1 MAGHVISNFL
11 KNYIEKF
18 EIINVARSAN
28 LNKPDILLNILEFT
42 ELEKLIHS
50 LKPNIIINCVG
61 LLNSIAEEKINESI
75 LLNSFLPNFLAEK
88 TKNINCKIIHL
99 STDCVFSGKKGNYI
113 ESDLKDGN
121 GIYSNTKSLGEIIN
135 NKDLTIRTS
144 IIGPELNKNGIGLF
158 NWFSKQ
164 NGEITG
170 YNNVLWSGITT
181 ITLAK
186 SILNLIKNNTTGLVH
201 LTNNT
206 TISKYDLLII
216 FNNEF
221 KNSKVQDI
229 KIDNKYISNKSFI
242 NTRTDLNLNIPSYSE
257 MVVEMKNW
265 IITNINNYKHYSS
278 IL

>member
-1 MAGHVISNFL
+1 M
-11 KNYIEKF
+11 
-18 EIINVARSAN
+18 
-28 LNKPDILLNILEFT
+28 
-42 ELEKLIHS
+42 
-50 LKPNIIINCVG
+50 
-61 LLNSIAEEKINESI
+61 
-75 LLNSFLPNFLAEK
+75 
-88 TKNINCKIIHL
+88 
-99 STDCVFSGKKGNYI
+99 
-113 ESDLKDGN
+113 
-121 GIYSNTKSLGEIIN
+121 
-135 NKDLTIRTS
+135 
-144 IIGPELNKNGIGLF
+144 
-158 NWFSKQ
+158 
-164 NGEITG
+164 
-170 YNNVLWSGITT
+170 
-181 ITLAK
+181 
-186 SILNLIKNNTTGLVH
+186 H